1 MRGIVYLSSHARQK
15 ATRNKNKDMNDK
27 TLTVKIANVYGN
39 RVIYPVCETAK
50 KFAAMLGTKTL
61 TMEAKR
67 HIEGLGY
74 TFTLQQETL

>member
-1 MRGIVYLSSHARQK
+1 MRGIAHCPSHARQN
-15 ATRNKNKDMNDK
+15 ATRNKKNMNDK

>member
-1 MRGIVYLSSHARQK
+1 
-15 ATRNKNKDMNDK
+15 MNDK
-27 TLTVKIANVYGN
+27 TLTVRVTNNYGT

-74 TFTLQQETL
+74 SFTLQQETL